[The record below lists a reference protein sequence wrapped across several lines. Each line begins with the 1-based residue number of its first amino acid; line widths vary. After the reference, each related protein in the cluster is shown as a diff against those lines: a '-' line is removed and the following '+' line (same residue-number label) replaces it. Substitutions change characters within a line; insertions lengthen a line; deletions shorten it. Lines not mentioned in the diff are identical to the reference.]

1 MTSDYTREELEL
13 LESIENGDWKSID
26 NLEAEKMRFKEYAA
40 NTLRKDKRINIR
52 MSERDLLELQKK
64 ALEEG
69 IPYQTLINTVLHKYI
84 TNQLLDKNEV
94 LKSIQVLRNK
104 EAI

>member
-69 IPYQTLINTVLHKYI
+69 IPYQTLMSSLLHKYVNGRLI
-84 TNQLLDKNEV
+84 DVSMLKQLRKNI
-94 LKSIQVLRNK
+94 S
-104 EAI
+104 